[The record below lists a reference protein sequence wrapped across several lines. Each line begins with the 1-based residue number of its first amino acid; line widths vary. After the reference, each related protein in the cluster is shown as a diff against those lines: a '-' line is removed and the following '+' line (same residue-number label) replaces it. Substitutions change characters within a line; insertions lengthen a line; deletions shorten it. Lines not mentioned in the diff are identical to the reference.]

1 MQSGLYE
8 NNPRAREI
16 VYILIAQRA
25 ARGLGSLYAHA
36 NLQTMEEAGT
46 IHSEYTPRGWMKT
59 EKELLLFEQHLYLR
73 QPGYGTSYITGKYL
87 MEHTLMAYA
96 KSKEQSDSQGLLRS
110 YFDGLNAIGNI
121 PVSLGQWELTG
132 SSALIDEILE
142 QFIPLEQLIKHQ
154 E

>member
-1 MQSGLYE
+1 
-8 NNPRAREI
+8 
-16 VYILIAQRA
+16 
-25 ARGLGSLYAHA
+25 
-36 NLQTMEEAGT
+36 
-46 IHSEYTPRGWMKT
+46 
-59 EKELLLFEQHLYLR
+59 
-73 QPGYGTSYITGKYL
+73 
-87 MEHTLMAYA
+87 MAYA

-142 QFIPLEQLIKHQ
+142 QYIPLEQLMQLQ